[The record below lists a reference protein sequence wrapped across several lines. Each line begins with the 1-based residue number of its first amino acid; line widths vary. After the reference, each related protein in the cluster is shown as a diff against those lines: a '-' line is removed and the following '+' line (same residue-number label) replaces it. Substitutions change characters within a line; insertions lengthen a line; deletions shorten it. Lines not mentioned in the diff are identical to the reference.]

1 MGLPPIRKDCWDMD
15 QISGRFFRSS
25 MCLVAGVGV
34 LIAGPLLAGQSD
46 GPEPIS
52 ISAAAAYDTS
62 PPLAKMIA
70 DAPPPLTLEQ
80 LQERRAALRKA
91 YREKHPGEEHEPKAP
106 PAPVAPPPVVPAAAA
121 VEQTGFGMRPALA
134 LKAGFDGLGASFAG
148 PRGATHA
155 RNPSD
160 NSLAVGPEHIVQIVN
175 SDFAVYAKDGHV
187 LQGPVSTRTI
197 FAGFPGECGKVD
209 FGDAVVRYDQIAKRW
224 VFILPIFQRPDDDKN
239 YAVCYAVSAENN
251 PMGRYHRY
259 EFTRSLFPDYPRPGV
274 WPDGYYLGTSSGDTV
289 IQKLL
294 CVAER
299 RAMLKGQPAREQ
311 CSVINGVNFLNP
323 ADIEGTQL
331 PPRGA
336 PNLALAAGGTQ
347 LKGIFDSQE
356 ISYYSFHADWMH
368 PEKSKVDG
376 PFSVAVA
383 PYHYLCNG
391 QLTSCVP
398 QPGTQQRLDAQGDK
412 LMQRVVYRRR
422 GSRQSIVAAHS
433 VNAAG
438 GGGGVRWY
446 EFQVGGDGA
455 LRLNQQGT
463 FAPKGGFRWLPSISM
478 DRTGDIVMGY
488 SFGDSTDYVGQR
500 LTGRRARDKKG
511 AMTLGETVL
520 AKGAAAQ
527 TDTLRW
533 EDYTTMDVDPVDDC
547 TFWYVGDYF
556 QPHAKHYST
565 RIGSVRL
572 PECR

>member
-1 MGLPPIRKDCWDMD
+1 MN
-15 QISGRFFRSS
+15 QISGRFSKPS
-25 MCLVAGVGV
+25 AYLMASAALLTAW
-34 LIAGPLLAGQSD
+34 PLLAAQADRPKPVGIA
-46 GPEPIS
+46 P
-52 ISAAAAYDTS
+52 AAAYDTS

-80 LQERRAALRKA
+80 MEERRAARRKA

-106 PAPVAPPPVVPAAAA
+106 PEPVSPPPVVAAATA
-121 VEQTGFGMRPALA
+121 VEQTAPGSRPALA
-134 LKAGFDGLGASFAG
+134 LKTSFDGLGAGFAG
-148 PRGATHA
+148 PRGETHA

-160 NSLAVGPEHIVQIVN
+160 NSLAVGPGRIVQVVN
-175 SDFAVYAKDGHV
+175 SGFAIYAKNGHV
-187 LQGPVSTRTI
+187 LEGPLPARTI

-209 FGDAVVRYDQIAKRW
+209 FGDVVVRYDQIAKRW
-224 VFILPIFQRPDDDKN
+224 VFILPIFNRPDGEKN
-239 YAVCYAVSAENN
+239 YAVCYAVSADSNVL
-251 PMGRYHRY
+251 GRYHRY

-289 IQKLL
+289 IQKSL

-299 RAMLKGQPAREQ
+299 SAMLKGQPAREQ
-311 CSVINGVNFLNP
+311 CSVIDGVNFLNP

-336 PNLALAAGGTQ
+336 PNLVLAAGGTQ
-347 LKGIFDSQE
+347 LKGIYDSQS
-356 ISYYSFHADWMH
+356 IHYYKFHVDWAH
-368 PEKSKVDG
+368 PAQSMVGG
-376 PFSVAVA
+376 PFTVAVA

-398 QPGTQQRLDAQGDK
+398 QPGTKQRLDAQGDK

-422 GSRQSIVAAHS
+422 GNQQSIVAAHS
-433 VNAAG
+433 VNTAG

-455 LRLNQQGT
+455 LRLSQQGT

-478 DRTGDIVMGY
+478 DHVGDIVVGY

-500 LTGRRARDKKG
+500 LTGRLARDKKG
-511 AMTLGETVL
+511 EMTLGETVL

-527 TDTLRW
+527 TATVRW
-533 EDYTTMDVDPVDDC
+533 EDYTTMDVDPADDC

-556 QPHAKHYST
+556 KPHAKRYST

>member
-1 MGLPPIRKDCWDMD
+1 M
-15 QISGRFFRSS
+15 
-25 MCLVAGVGV
+25 AGT
-34 LIAGPLLAGQSD
+34 LSATQSD
-46 GPEPIS
+46 RPGPVS
-52 ISAAAAYDTS
+52 IAPAAAYDTS

-70 DAPPPLTLEQ
+70 DLPPPLTLEQ
-80 LQERRAALRKA
+80 IRKRRAALRKA

-106 PAPVAPPPVVPAAAA
+106 PEPVSPPPVVAAAAA
-121 VEQTGFGMRPALA
+121 VEQTEFGSRPALA
-134 LKAGFDGLGASFAG
+134 LKASFDGLGVGFSG
-148 PRGATHA
+148 PRGGTHA

-160 NSLAVGPEHIVQIVN
+160 NSLAVGPEQIVQVIN
-175 SDFAVYAKDGHV
+175 SGFAIYAKNGHV
-187 LQGPVSTRTI
+187 LEGPVPARTI
-197 FAGFPGECGKVD
+197 FSGFSGECGKVD
-209 FGDAVVRYDQIAKRW
+209 FGDVVVRYDQIAKRW
-224 VFILPIFQRPDDDKN
+224 VFILPIFNRPEGEKN
-239 YAVCYAVSAENN
+239 YAVCYAVSADSNLL
-251 PMGRYHRY
+251 GRYYRY

-289 IQKLL
+289 IQKSL

-299 RAMLKGQPAREQ
+299 NAMLKGQPAREQ
-311 CSVINGVNFLNP
+311 CSVVNGVNFLNP

-347 LKGIFDSQE
+347 LKGIYDSRD
-356 ISYYSFHADWMH
+356 IHYYKFHADWVH
-368 PEKSKVDG
+368 PEKSTVGG
-376 PFSVAVA
+376 PFAVAVA

-398 QPGTQQRLDAQGDK
+398 QPGTRQRLDAQGDK
-412 LMQRVVYRRR
+412 LMQRVIYRRR
-422 GSRQSIVAAHS
+422 GNRQSIVATHS
-433 VNAAG
+433 VNTAG

-446 EFQVGGDGA
+446 EFRVNGDGD
-455 LRLNQQGT
+455 LQLFQQGT

-478 DRTGDIVMGY
+478 DRTGDIVVGY

-500 LTGRRARDKKG
+500 LTGRRDGDKKG
-511 AMTLGETVL
+511 EMTLGETVL

-527 TDTLRW
+527 TDTVRW
-533 EDYTTMDVDPVDDC
+533 EDYTTMDVDPKDDC

-556 QPHAKHYST
+556 QPHAKRYST